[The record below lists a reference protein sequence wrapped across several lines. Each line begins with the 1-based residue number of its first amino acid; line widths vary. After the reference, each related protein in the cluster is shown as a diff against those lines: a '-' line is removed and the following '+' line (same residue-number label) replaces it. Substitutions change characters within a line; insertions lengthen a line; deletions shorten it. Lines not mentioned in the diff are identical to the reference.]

1 MAGEVL
7 VPRRTPTE
15 DESAFNGGIKG
26 RRVRPS
32 IVIVIDGE
40 CAEVVSTRGQIGYN
54 VAILL
59 AGGKREESEILLLW
73 VMENEGLRDYSG
85 GAAGV
90 ESVGEPS
97 SAKWVGG
104 VD

>member
-1 MAGEVL
+1 MASEVL
-7 VPRRTPTE
+7 GPRRAPTE
-15 DESAFNGGIKG
+15 DKGAFNGGIKG
-26 RRVRPS
+26 RRMRLT
-32 IVIVIDGE
+32 IVIVINSE
-40 CAEVVSTRGQIGYN
+40 CAEVVSASGQIGDN

-73 VMENEGLRDYSG
+73 VLENERLRDNSG

-90 ESVGEPS
+90 ELVGEPGC
-97 SAKWVGG
+97 AKWVGG